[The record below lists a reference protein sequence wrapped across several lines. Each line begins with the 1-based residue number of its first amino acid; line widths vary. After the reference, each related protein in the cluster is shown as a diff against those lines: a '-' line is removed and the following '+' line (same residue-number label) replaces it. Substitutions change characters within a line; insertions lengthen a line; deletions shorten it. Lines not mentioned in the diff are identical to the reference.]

1 MKKFLITFS
10 LIFVF
15 SLVTLIT
22 ILSTVGLK
30 TNKFNNLIS
39 SEIKKKND
47 DIFFKFKQIKF
58 KFDLKNASLF
68 LETEQPTLTFQ
79 KIDTPIRNI
88 KVYLKLFSLLQSNTE
103 IEKIIIETKIIK
115 ISNLQKIISKM
126 KPSNFNSF
134 ILNRAKNG
142 QLRVNLEVFFD
153 EKIDIKNFIAKGEVE
168 KLEISLFNNIQ
179 LNNTNFNFFA
189 DNSDVLIKNIS
200 SETKGV
206 QIK

>member
-10 LIFVF
+10 LIFIF

-103 IEKIIIETKIIK
+103 IEA
-115 ISNLQKIISKM
+115 SLSK
-126 KPSNFNSF
+126 
-134 ILNRAKNG
+134 
-142 QLRVNLEVFFD
+142 
-153 EKIDIKNFIAKGEVE
+153 
-168 KLEISLFNNIQ
+168 
-179 LNNTNFNFFA
+179 
-189 DNSDVLIKNIS
+189 
-200 SETKGV
+200 
-206 QIK
+206 

>member
-1 MKKFLITFS
+1 M
-10 LIFVF
+10 
-15 SLVTLIT
+15 
-22 ILSTVGLK
+22 
-30 TNKFNNLIS
+30 
-39 SEIKKKND
+39 
-47 DIFFKFKQIKF
+47 
-58 KFDLKNASLF
+58 F

-206 QIK
+206 KLNDGNLQIQKINEDLKIKLDILSKIEIDQNFLKKITNF